1 MTKAFRKAIMTRSRL
16 RNTYLETWTSKNRVT
31 YKRQRNFCTNLLKRT
46 KSECFLN
53 LNINDLNDNKV
64 FWQKTKPFFS
74 DKGLEI
80 NNISLKEE
88 NELISNSSTL
98 ANLFNNYFISITSTL
113 KLKRSPQKFA
123 SIPNLLNHY
132 NFYKSIKK

>member
-1 MTKAFRKAIMTRSRL
+1 M
-16 RNTYLETWTSKNRVT
+16 
-31 YKRQRNFCTNLLKRT
+31 
-46 KSECFLN
+46 
-53 LNINDLNDNKV
+53 

-98 ANLFNNYFISITSTL
+98 ANLFNNYFISITSTF
-113 KLKRSPQKFA
+113 KLKQSPQKFL
-123 SIPNLLNHY
+123 STPKLLIHYRDHMSLKKNKRNL
-132 NFYKSIKK
+132 

>member
-31 YKRQRNFCTNLLKRT
+31 YKRQRNFSPFLLKRT

-113 KLKRSPQKFA
+113 KLKRSSPKFA

-132 NFYKSIKK
+132 RYYKSIKK